1 MHPAT
6 FRDGRTTLP
15 CITSCRRPSLST
27 SHRFAIQGWPAR
39 IDHPLLTIIVMA
51 LVGVICGA
59 NGWEDIEEIAEDRKD
74 WFTRFLEMPHGVPSA
89 DTFRRV
95 IGALRPAAFHQCI
108 TSWVQTL
115 AEPLNGQVVAI
126 DGKTLRGALRRT
138 PWGEALHQMHVWAC
152 KPRLLL
158 ALREVIAVPHRSRTD
173 AGLA

>member
-1 MHPAT
+1 MQ
-6 FRDGRTTLP
+6 
-15 CITSCRRPSLST
+15 ST
-27 SHRFAIQGWPAR
+27 SNKPSYLKIAEHFAPLRDPRVAGR

-74 WFTRFLEMPHGVPSA
+74 WFTRFWEMPHGVSSA

-108 TSWVQTL
+108 TSWVQSL

-126 DGKTLRGALRRT
+126 DGKTLRGAFWRT
-138 PWGEALHQMHVWAC
+138 PWGEALHQVHVWAC
-152 KPRLLL
+152 KQRLLL
-158 ALREVIAVPHRSRTD
+158 APNAPAPLGAFTHDFRLNR
-173 AGLA
+173 